1 MKKSKIWTKIWLI
14 SGLQK
19 KIVLGM
25 TVLSLCVCSM
35 LSGMT
40 VKAEGFK
47 LDDGYYQSL
56 LDITDWSES
65 QEVKS
70 GLRISQRG
78 YIIEMAEGSMNCLQV
93 QVTGYSQ
100 YDAIY
105 MVKQDAEN
113 VSEIDLS
120 NGGKIGEW
128 SDITNYEKLNEQG
141 YVDEKLNDSFVKLEP
156 DEINKTLDTA
166 VFTLNNW
173 SGYDFDCTKKVG
185 LVGCL
190 KKEMSTITSQC
201 NSITFKVNPAFTK
214 TTRLMS
220 YIDYGETDLPLDL
233 NINTWGYGNAN
244 TIGQSTVWNQ
254 KSSSME
260 ITTRNS
266 LKESAVS
273 NVTYEIESGKLK
285 AKIFLTDEFKDAGT
299 VVNEAASRDSSSAT
313 TVAKYK
319 GYLAGNFGITWGTD
333 NLYNEKDNCIEVE
346 FNANELMYGKEIKFY
361 ATSMKKYYQTA
372 NVCLSEYD
380 YGPTSIKNDY
390 GLIYRNG
397 IKQLEGNVNFDVSLN
412 QDKEAIENA
421 KTVCGEGSYNVY
433 TLNLK
438 KNDELYTPSIAGQI
452 LIPVPEG
459 WDIDSTKLY
468 AAVTF
473 KQEVDGKEYL
483 TIESTYPDVIK
494 ATTKDGHNY
503 LEYNV
508 SNYYKEAVL
517 HGGSIIVGQI
527 KQKQDA
533 TKLETGLYK
542 VEAGFVKAGTQ
553 AETSMANGTLDS
565 KAYLKV
571 DADGNREIY
580 LNFHSLDMGGGIL
593 AYMGALWNKD
603 DSDVTYY
610 DYETDENGA
619 LLDNAGFDAITEFPC
634 VKATKI
640 KLSDSTWDEENL
652 NYQFKVIPPGMGEG
666 MEYSYVYSHPIDA
679 DLVFFSVEKVDDS
692 TVQIPTYQKSVLRK
706 SIDKAERYN
715 EASYSSD
722 SWAVLKS
729 ALEDGKAYYD
739 TLAGTDAGTD
749 SSISNTIKEK
759 SDAIENAIKSLK
771 ENPELEEARAALKQ
785 AIDEAKTV
793 ELGNKTVSAFNELAA
808 AIDAAQAVYER
819 SNVTIEELNTQVTA
833 LAAAVETFKNSPNA
847 STLNP
852 VGLEDG
858 EYKVYADMKKV
869 DKTTDSMSNN
879 AIDHWINLKVENGN
893 YTAILDFNGM
903 TISGQF
909 GYLMNLSYYEAG
921 YTYTSTGDPTGKM
934 TQATVLSTQK
944 DAQGNDIIDNFN
956 NAQNLYPDVVAFP
969 LVDKGTQQYVPLQ
982 VYVPIMENIT
992 PGTGTQNV
1000 LMKID
1005 WTSLKSADDDTQE
1018 EISLE
1023 DGLYTVSSDLRETG
1037 SEEKSVFN
1045 QYLDKVRLLVQEGTV
1060 KAYID
1065 FKGVEDGGSE
1075 KYITLICF
1083 DDGEGVKAEEGRLDR
1098 AVLTLP
1104 KNVELTNVHLE
1115 DSTGAKVDARL
1126 YLALR
1131 SAVAQNA
1138 DKTKLKEFIANAQ
1151 EILQDGKTYTDASVS
1166 TLREALERAEQVDAD
1181 EVAIG
1186 SEISSAGLA
1195 LKNAIDTM
1203 EEVLPVTVDKTELKA
1218 LLEEAAKISN
1228 EDGSYTQQSYKIF
1241 TEALENAKSVDTDEE
1256 ATQEEV
1262 DYQIKVLRAAM
1273 DGLVKETEQ
1282 DKSDLKAAIA
1292 EAEKLDEERDSYTS
1306 ESWSA
1311 FAAAYSAAVRVAEL
1325 EHASAA
1331 EIDAHTKN
1339 LQAAMAALI
1348 KVSGS
1353 EGELADGTYEINA
1366 EIVNATDP
1374 SKLSMADGAL
1384 SHSTDESGN
1393 EVKDPLLLLAKDGQY
1408 SVRMKFVELSSKL
1421 GDEPFSGYLGEL
1433 SYYPDYDN
1441 TDELPDED
1449 ERLEAAAI
1457 ESEYDGYDEYNDPD
1471 FGSDKHMQGK
1481 KYPKQLSIPVAFN
1494 DTEIWLKVYVPVME
1508 SISEGGGTQQA
1519 RLRLDW
1525 SSVKAVRSEEIDTSA
1540 LEEQIN
1546 YAAGLEQGE
1555 ASEET
1560 WTALQQA
1567 VTAAKAA
1574 YENPSL
1580 TQEQIDAQVTF
1591 LQRAM
1596 AAVQAENDQKADK
1609 TQLQALLAKAQEEL
1623 AKTDVY
1629 TVSSREALQVIAT
1642 YAQTVYEDENADQN
1656 SVDAAAKAL
1665 ESAIN
1670 GLTALS
1676 SIDTSALESEITK
1689 AEALVSKTDV
1699 YTSDSL
1705 QTLQIAINNAKR
1717 VLADA
1722 DKTQDQVDRQ
1732 VTALQNAQK
1741 GLIEKTYADKSA
1753 LQAKITEAQGYA
1765 AETSKYTA
1773 STIAALKTAISNAQ
1787 TVYADS
1793 NASQAV
1799 VDSQVTSLERAI
1811 ANLEEIEEEIKQDT
1825 SELADGV
1832 YSIKGKMVKVD
1843 KTSASMSNEAI
1854 NHYVKLTVKNGKYYL
1869 TLDFCGLKY
1878 AGKYGYLGWL
1888 KYYKSGYST
1897 DKYGNPTGSLGSV
1910 TVDSIQKDSKGKTIS
1925 DSYGSNYPNQVTF
1938 PMISEALS
1946 DGYVPLQVYVPVM
1959 ESISAGTGTQPVYLK
1974 LTWSSLKKTTSDD
1987 DVFEDNTSTDD
1998 TDDDDSTSSLLNFK
2012 STLKTSTLGTG
2023 LLNNSSLKSSNSSLK
2038 SSNSSLGSNTTSL
2051 KGSNAS
2057 LKGNASLTGTGTE
2070 LSSALE
2076 NGELLSSLASADE
2089 QPAGTVAAGQTKTAA
2104 DQTTGG
2110 KIPVVPIGTSLIVML
2125 AGILYKLKSRGLLKL
2140 R

>member
-1 MKKSKIWTKIWLI
+1 MRKKLKSFLLM
-14 SGLQK
+14 GLM
-19 KIVLGM
+19 ILLSM
-25 TVLSLCVCSM
+25 TVLFPVESYAAETTVADGMYYVELKEVPSSKNM
-35 LSGMT
+35 TSVSYNNFNVAPRAFLNVNGGTYTLVMRIYGYNYWNVVKVLSQ
-40 VKAEGFK
+40 EGWK
-47 LDDGYYQSL
+47 NIETLKPG
-56 LDITDWSES
+56 TDWKDYNGNEMSGYETLAAKSGDEATNKYWKTVDKGEIDKDKNMGLVSIQLDNLNDAFAIGGYAVTTYNNKEVNTLVAQGYQLNLNTLLSATGLLYYSLGFGDKPENLQLDYARAIPIATNIEYDNTKTQSGLFADEFVSDAEFSQKDEIITAKFKVSEKS
-65 QEVKS
+65 AEEIESVQVLENTSIEDALGKTGNSVYFKAFLLGTRGGVYGENVYDSDNKEFTLKFSSNDTVNSLITGIDVKIVTKQNSKGYRAVMYLSDTGMRMTTLKDEKTNASYTTFEKYILGSTLNVKS
-70 GLRISQRG
+70 G
-78 YIIEMAEGSMNCLQV
+78 E
-93 QVTGYSQ
+93 
-100 YDAIY
+100 DANEY
-105 MVKQDAEN
+105 AV
-113 VSEIDLS
+113 
-120 NGGKIGEW
+120 
-128 SDITNYEKLNEQG
+128 SDIKNVADGDNWRAYSFYLTDADGNSFVPHKGGTVRVPIPKEWNLDNTYIGVYTSNSKSVTTDTDNWQNYMKIVDDGDERYVEYTVQLNEW
-141 YVDEKLNDSFVKLEP
+141 V
-156 DEINKTLDTA
+156 
-166 VFTLNNW
+166 
-173 SGYDFDCTKKVG
+173 
-185 LVGCL
+185 
-190 KKEMSTITSQC
+190 
-201 NSITFKVNPAFTK
+201 
-214 TTRLMS
+214 
-220 YIDYGETDLPLDL
+220 TDGSVVMCK
-233 NINTWGYGNAN
+233 I
-244 TIGQSTVWNQ
+244 
-254 KSSSME
+254 
-260 ITTRNS
+260 
-266 LKESAVS
+266 LKESDLTTELS
-273 NVTYEIESGKLK
+273 EDGTYNVT
-285 AKIFLTDEFKDAGT
+285 AK
-299 VVNEAASRDSSSAT
+299 
-313 TVAKYK
+313 
-319 GYLAGNFGITWGTD
+319 
-333 NLYNEKDNCIEVE
+333 
-346 FNANELMYGKEIKFY
+346 
-361 ATSMKKYYQTA
+361 
-372 NVCLSEYD
+372 
-380 YGPTSIKNDY
+380 
-390 GLIYRNG
+390 
-397 IKQLEGNVNFDVSLN
+397 
-412 QDKEAIENA
+412 
-421 KTVCGEGSYNVY
+421 
-433 TLNLK
+433 
-438 KNDELYTPSIAGQI
+438 
-452 LIPVPEG
+452 
-459 WDIDSTKLY
+459 
-468 AAVTF
+468 
-473 KQEVDGKEYL
+473 
-483 TIESTYPDVIK
+483 
-494 ATTKDGHNY
+494 
-503 LEYNV
+503 
-508 SNYYKEAVL
+508 
-517 HGGSIIVGQI
+517 
-527 KQKQDA
+527 
-533 TKLETGLYK
+533 
-542 VEAGFVKAGTQ
+542 FVKAG
-553 AETSMANGTLDS
+553 AEGVLSMADGCLER
-565 KAYLKV
+565 
-571 DADGNREIY
+571 DAIVTVKDGKKSIY
-580 LNFHSLDMGGGIL
+580 MNFHPLELVPGTNAYS
-593 AYMGALWNKD
+593 YMGAVWNKEA
-603 DSDVTYY
+603 SDTEYY
-610 DYETDENGA
+610 DYETEENGT
-619 LLDNAGFDAITEFPC
+619 LIDNCGFDAITEFSC
-634 VKATKI
+634 VKSVKVSLADDSISENSYKMKVVPPAMAGGSTYEKAMEDAIDVDLKLYNI
-640 KLSDSTWDEENL
+640 K
-652 NYQFKVIPPGMGEG
+652 KV
-666 MEYSYVYSHPIDA
+666 S
-679 DLVFFSVEKVDDS
+679 DDS

-715 EASYSSD
+715 ESSYSSD
-722 SWAVLKS
+722 SRAALKA
-729 ALEDGKAYYD
+729 ALEDGKEYYN
-739 TLAGTDAGTD
+739 TLAGKDAGTD
-749 SSISNTIKEK
+749 SNISDTIKEK
-759 SDAIENAIKSLK
+759 SDAIENAIKALV
-771 ENPELEEARAALKQ
+771 ENPELEAARTALKQ
-785 AIDEAKTV
+785 AIDAAKTV
-793 ELGNKTVSAFNELAA
+793 ELGNKTVSAFNELVA
-808 AIDAAQAVYER
+808 AIDAAQATYER
-819 SNVTIEELNTQVTA
+819 SNVTIEELNAQVTT

-847 STLNP
+847 STLDP

-921 YTYTSTGDPTGKM
+921 YTYTSTGDPTGKL

-956 NAQNLYPDVVAFP
+956 DAQNLYPDIVAFP

-992 PGTGTQNV
+992 AGTGTQNV

-1018 EISLE
+1018 EITLE

-1037 SEEKSVFN
+1037 SEEKSTFN
-1045 QYLDKVRLLVQEGTV
+1045 QYLDKVRLLVQDGTV

-1065 FKGVEDGGSE
+1065 FKNVEDGDTE
-1075 KYITLICF
+1075 KYVTLICF

-1115 DSTGAKVDARL
+1115 DSTGTKVDARL

-1131 SAVAQNA
+1131 SAAAQSA
-1138 DKTKLKEFIANAQ
+1138 DKIKLKEFIASAQ
-1151 EILQDGKTYTDASVS
+1151 GILQDGKTYTDASVS

-1218 LLEEAAKISN
+1218 LLEEAANISN

-1241 TEALENAKSVDTDEE
+1241 TEALENAKSVDADEE

-1292 EAEKLDEERDSYTS
+1292 EAEKLDAERDSYTA

-1311 FAAAYSAAVRVAEL
+1311 FAAAYNAAVRVAEL

-1339 LQAAMAALI
+1339 LRAAMAALI

-1353 EGELADGTYEINA
+1353 DGELADGTYEINA

-1384 SHSTDESGN
+1384 SHSTDEDGN
-1393 EVKDPLLLLAKDGQY
+1393 EVKDPLLLIVKDGQY

-1433 SYYPDYDN
+1433 SYYPDYDK
-1441 TDELPDED
+1441 TDELPGED
-1449 ERLEAAAI
+1449 EKLEAATV

-1471 FGSDKHMQGK
+1471 FGSDQHMQGK

-1508 SISEGGGTQQA
+1508 NISEGGGTQQA
-1519 RLRLDW
+1519 RLHLDW
-1525 SSVKAVRSEEIDTSA
+1525 SSVKVVRSEDVDVSA
-1540 LEEQIN
+1540 LEDQLQ
-1546 YAAGLEQGE
+1546 YASGLEQGE
-1555 ASEET
+1555 ASDET
-1560 WTALQQA
+1560 WNALQQA

-1580 TQEQIDAQVTF
+1580 TQEQIDAQVTL

-1609 TQLQALLAKAQEEL
+1609 TQLQALLTKAQEEL

-1699 YTSDSL
+1699 YTADSL

-1722 DKTQDQVDRQ
+1722 DMTQEQVDRQ

-1753 LQAKITEAQGYA
+1753 LQAKITEAEGYV

-1787 TVYADS
+1787 TVYADG

-1799 VDSQVTSLERAI
+1799 VDNQVTLLTRAI

-1843 KTSASMSNEAI
+1843 KSSASMSNEAI

-1938 PMISEALS
+1938 PMISEALT

-1987 DVFEDNTSTDD
+1987 DVFADNTSTDD
-1998 TDDDDSTSSLLNFK
+1998 TDDDDTSTSSLLNFK

-2023 LLNNSSLKSSNSSLK
+2023 LLNNSSLKNSNSSLK

-2076 NGELLSSLASADE
+2076 NGELLSSLASAEE
-2089 QPAGTVAAGQTKTAA
+2089 QSAGTVTAGQTKTTS
-2104 DQTTGG
+2104 DQTTGS
-2110 KIPVVPIGTSLIVML
+2110 KVPVVPIATSLVVML